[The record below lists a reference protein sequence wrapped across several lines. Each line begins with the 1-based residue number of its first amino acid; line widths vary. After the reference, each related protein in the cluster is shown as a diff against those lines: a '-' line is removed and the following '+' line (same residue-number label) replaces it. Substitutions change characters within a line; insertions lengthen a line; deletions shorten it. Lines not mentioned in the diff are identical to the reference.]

1 MPTRVLVLG
10 AHPSRGHA
18 LRRLSRLT
26 ASAWERSGAQVQ
38 VLTPPDGISRRAP
51 RAQAAEQL
59 AAAENATWLTRQ
71 VRRASAD
78 LDLVHVVDARDVLY
92 TSPLA
97 GRVPIAVTC
106 HEISG
111 LAEAAEGGRRAHPVR
126 RLRARGVIR
135 GLNRADT
142 LIATSRFTADAVEE
156 LTGRRAQL
164 LYPPLDPSLAERP
177 SRQEAWSPPGW
188 PYLMTVGGPEPHTR
202 RAEVIIAWS
211 HLRRT
216 AHLDGASLVVVGP
229 PLTPDEEDLVTA
241 CGGHVSVFTDI
252 SDVKLSALY
261 GRARAVLALG
271 RPRSFLWPIAEAHRA
286 GRPVLATDHPV
297 FQEVGG
303 AGCVY
308 LPVEG
313 IHRFDA
319 GTWTSI
325 AEDLMAPLVA
335 DRGSVNAERFAW
347 HQFAEQLP
355 AKALATATA
364 RPATREAVDLP
375 APVSVRLPL
384 DDVTPAPTAA
394 PDESVEPFGSNDF
407 HAEVAAEVAAEIP
420 AGLPAGLPEVPAAIL
435 AEDILRQPSFDRP
448 PPLPEP
454 APAAYGLVLV
464 GANPAGTR
472 YLPPPF
478 VDLQAGT
485 PVAASH

>member
-26 ASAWERSGAQVQ
+26 ATAWERSGAQVQ
-38 VLTPPDGISRRAP
+38 VLTAPDSLSRRAP
-51 RAQAAEQL
+51 RNQAAEHL

-78 LDLVHVVDARDVLY
+78 LDLVHVIDVRDVPY

-97 GRVPIAVTC
+97 DRVPVAVTC
-106 HEISG
+106 HELDG
-111 LAEAAEGGRRAHPVR
+111 LADAAEGGRRTHPLR
-126 RLRARGVIR
+126 RLRARAVIR
-135 GLNRADT
+135 GLHRADS

-156 LTGRRAQL
+156 LTGRRAQV
-164 LYPPLDPSLAERP
+164 LYPPLDPSLAEHSARL
-177 SRQEAWSPPGW
+177 EAWSPPGW

-202 RAEVIIAWS
+202 RAAAITAWS
-211 HLRRT
+211 RLRRT
-216 AHLDGASLVVVGP
+216 AHLDGASLVVVGA
-229 PLTPDEEDLVTA
+229 PLTDDEEDLVTG

-252 SDVKLSALY
+252 SDGKLSALY

-271 RPRSFLWPIAEAHRA
+271 RPRSFVWPIAEAHRA
-286 GRPVLATDHPV
+286 GRPVLATDHSV
-297 FQEVGG
+297 FAEVGG

-325 AEDLMAPLVA
+325 AEDLMSPLVA

-355 AKALATATA
+355 IKALGALADRPTA
-364 RPATREAVDLP
+364 RQSADRP
-375 APVSVRLPL
+375 APRSLRLPV
-384 DDVTPAPTAA
+384 DDAATP
-394 PDESVEPFGSNDF
+394 PDEALDLFGNNDF
-407 HAEVAAEVAAEIP
+407 HAELAAEA
-420 AGLPAGLPEVPAAIL
+420 PAAAPATATPATPAAATAAP
-435 AEDILRQPSFDRP
+435 AEEGSRRVTSIECP
-448 PPLPEP
+448 PPLPEL

-464 GANPAGTR
+464 GSNPAGTR

-478 VDLQAGT
+478 VDLQSGA
-485 PVAASH
+485 PVPVGH